1 MRNYRKLKIDK
12 LARDIFRKLDSF
24 NARHEEVNDSHD
36 NYEDDYYLRINEVP
50 PRFELYRQ
58 AKLEKLGEL
67 DQLTYEGIDHTITLD
82 ELNFGLKRELAMT
95 PEQRYLRKKVNFLY
109 HLKDCHFGSVV
120 SECKPECR
128 LYHET
133 GRIDD
138 SEVIDEHN
146 RLVDKLNQ
154 ENRIVDPPSE
164 EELLRLSKLINSD
177 L

>member
-1 MRNYRKLKIDK
+1 MKTDK

-24 NARHEEVNDSHD
+24 NHEEINDSHE
-36 NYEDDYYLRINEVP
+36 NYDDDYYIRINEVP
-50 PRFELYRQ
+50 PRFQLYRK
-58 AKLEKLGEL
+58 AKL
-67 DQLTYEGIDHTITLD
+67 DDVDHTVTID

-109 HLKDCHFGSVV
+109 HLKDCHFGSAV
-120 SECKPECR
+120 SGCKPECR
-128 LYHET
+128 FYHEN
-133 GRIDD
+133 GRIED

-146 RLVDKLNQ
+146 RLVDRLKQ